1 MVDDIDIPASKEEI
15 DMAKDLF
22 MKDKGVDLSVLD
34 DIGMQEYTEDYKI

>member
-15 DMAKDLF
+15 DMAKNLF

-34 DIGMQEYTEDYKI
+34 DIMLDDIEDSFL